1 MNQIMMS
8 HRVGPDRSTTVPTL
22 SFSPDDVAR
31 GRAVTALKRKFEGV
45 ARAWKTMSADDRER
59 CAREGLAPQALRGG
73 EQIVYAFQPDRFV
86 FACLG
91 LTHILHSACRD
102 EGESVVTVDPWLVS
116 GGLRKKAWFDVSRA
130 TLEERIPHL
139 DADTMRHGTSSGSST
154 SWLAPLPVL
163 WAKEGK
169 NRIHTYQNE
178 NIPLLT
184 TAARCNFFP
193 ASLLRLYRSVWDE
206 TVWCLRYVG
215 GDANWD
221 DRVVRRLRDPM
232 RRVVLPFP
240 EVGVPLLLAYGVQV
254 DRGWGVPW
262 RLNASARLR
271 ESERVRSTGWS

>member
-1 MNQIMMS
+1 MDQAMKAVNQERACVS
-8 HRVGPDRSTTVPTL
+8 AL
-22 SFSPDDVAR
+22 NFSPEDVAR
-31 GRAVTALKRKFEGV
+31 GRAIAELKRKFEGV
-45 ARAWKTMSADDRER
+45 ARAWESMSADDRQR
-59 CAREGLAPQALRGG
+59 CTDDGLSPQKLKDSD
-73 EQIVYAFQPDRFV
+73 QIVYAFQPDRFV

-91 LTHILHSACRD
+91 LSHILHSACRE

-116 GGLRKKAWFDVSRA
+116 GGLRKPAWFDVSRA
-130 TLEERIPHL
+130 TLEERIPYL
-139 DADTMRHGTSSGSST
+139 DADTMRHGRDSGSST

-184 TAARCNFFP
+184 TAARCNFLP
-193 ASLLRLYRSVWDE
+193 AKLLRLYRSVWDE

-221 DRVVRRLRDPM
+221 DRVTRRLHNPL

-240 EVGVPLLLAYGVQV
+240 EAGVPLLLAYGVQV

-262 RLNASARLR
+262 RLNASARSR
-271 ESERVRSTGWS
+271 ASAQVRSTGWS